1 MVNAKKRSCGEL
13 QSWTVS
19 ALLKSLCCSKSLGRQ
34 ECSCGSL
41 GYLPGGPRA
50 KEMEKQLGK
59 FV

>member
-13 QSWTVS
+13 QSWTIS
-19 ALLKSLCCSKSLGRQ
+19 ALLKSLCHNKSLERQ
-34 ECSCGSL
+34 EYSCGSP
-41 GYLPGGPRA
+41 GYLPGGAAA